1 MNFVNVLD
9 MLDPLTDPDPDAVV
23 DWTKTFARAIKKA
36 VDEGHAGLLVPAR
49 AAPYPFTDSG
59 NANMSIDLRGVH
71 NFVLMGEGPGSV
83 LAMVGA
89 GSWRLIHIG
98 EATDVVVRD
107 LCLDGSQAVKL
118 DEDDDQM
125 HLVVI
130 GASNKRPKG
139 ARRISII
146 DCTLRK
152 AVSDGVAI
160 APESSADPLDEFSD
174 IMISGCHFLG
184 NRRSGI
190 SNQRLA
196 TRVSIL
202 HNRFEGTKNAD
213 IDMEPSGDLANAGP
227 SGYLI
232 LENTMVRTGLSES
245 VSLSGISPDSR
256 SRVNTFAYNQIL
268 GGRLG
273 VIDAQDLAII
283 GNYIEIGP
291 DVAGT
296 VVRMSGAIER
306 VLFADNSVV
315 RPEDAKSGT
324 LLNLGSRRIDL
335 ALAADDPLVIDLAA
349 NTFTRA
355 GHELQTGTGPIR
367 VSALESGTLPG
378 GLDENDDYW
387 AIKVDKEKFQ
397 LDRNAP
403 SAFAPVPVDITSLG
417 TRKLQLT
424 RLGFPRTVNISR
436 NRFST
441 FQQSSAG
448 QALITIT
455 NASTVSF
462 TDNDVASYVE
472 GEVRVA
478 LKFESLDTA
487 YKRQVAGWDVVGNRF
502 RGDAKLP
509 PRFRDRDIG
518 TFGTC
523 VGLAAGR
530 DTVGNVRVA
539 ENTFSGCR
547 TQVLL
552 HAENKSDDGLLPPG
566 AFVRAPHVTGNI
578 GEGGLVLEGVPAIL
592 VSGNLAEGAPG
603 GAHFCGPGEP
613 GFAAPVSSLYSRTDE
628 EPDLARL
635 WINTDGD
642 TDWRALVV
650 DVP

>member
-1 MNFVNVLD
+1 
-9 MLDPLTDPDPDAVV
+9 
-23 DWTKTFARAIKKA
+23 
-36 VDEGHAGLLVPAR
+36 
-49 AAPYPFTDSG
+49 
-59 NANMSIDLRGVH
+59 
-71 NFVLMGEGPGSV
+71 
-83 LAMVGA
+83 
-89 GSWRLIHIG
+89 
-98 EATDVVVRD
+98 
-107 LCLDGSQAVKL
+107 
-118 DEDDDQM
+118 
-125 HLVVI
+125 VVI
-130 GASNKRPKG
+130 GASTNRPEG
-139 ARRISII
+139 AKRISII
-146 DCTLRK
+146 DCTLRE
-152 AVSDGVAI
+152 ALSDGVAI
-160 APESSADPLDEFSD
+160 APESSADPAHQFSD
-174 IMISGCHFLG
+174 IMIAGCHFLG

-213 IDMEPSGDLANAGP
+213 IDMEPSGDLAKAGP

-232 LENTMVRTGLSES
+232 LGNTMVRTGLSES

-291 DVAGT
+291 DVDGT

-315 RPEDAKSGT
+315 RREDAKSGT

-387 AIKVDKEKFQ
+387 AIKIDKEKFQ
-397 LDRNAP
+397 LDRNPP

-424 RLGFPRTVNISR
+424 RLGFPRTVDISR

-472 GEVRVA
+472 GEVPVA

-518 TFGTC
+518 KFGTC
-523 VGLAAGR
+523 VSLAAGH

-539 ENTFSGCR
+539 DSTFTGCE

-552 HAENKSDDGLLPPG
+552 HAEVRDGVVVG
-566 AFVRAPHVTGNI
+566 RFVRASNITGNI
-578 GEGGLVLEGVPAIL
+578 GEGGIVLEGVPAIL
-592 VSGNLAEGAPG
+592 VGGNLGEGDAA
-603 GAHFCGPGEP
+603 GARFCGP
-613 GFAAPVSSLYSRTDE
+613 AAPEFVAPVGSLYTRTGSESGSR
-628 EPDLARL
+628 LYV
-635 WINTDGD
+635 NTDGD
-642 TDWRALVV
+642 TAWKALAVRRFPWWPFSLRRSRSV
-650 DVP
+650 A